1 MNRTRLLL
9 ALSLCALL
17 AAPAGAEPRLR
28 GCAHPAAQPMSWEHQ
43 GRMHGVC
50 VEMARRAFAAAGRTL
65 EVEAVGPWAR
75 CQALVERG
83 DVDVMVCAFDNPKR
97 REYALVVEPALAR
110 NEAALFVRR
119 DSPLRFDA
127 WTDLAGLRIG
137 VGRGVSF
144 GAESDRQLALH
155 AQVDNALSEDLNLR
169 KLLLGRLD
177 AVVTAREAGLQL
189 LRAQGCEQE
198 VRALPR
204 GLGADGLHL
213 QISRRSPAVAAAPQ
227 ISDYLQQADYAT
239 PLQQLHRQQAELF
252 RRQNPPPA
260 AGRCGR

>member
-1 MNRTRLLL
+1 MTRTSLLL
-9 ALSLCALL
+9 ALCLSALL
-17 AAPAGAEPRLR
+17 AAPASAERRLR
-28 GCAHPAAQPMSWEHQ
+28 ACAHPAAQPMSWEQQ

-50 VEMARRAFAAAGRTL
+50 VEMARRAFAAAGWTL

-83 DVDVMVCAFDNPKR
+83 DVDVMACAFDNPKR

-119 DSPLRFDA
+119 DSPLRFDT
-127 WTDLAGLRIG
+127 WTDLAGLRVG

-144 GAESDRQLALH
+144 GAEVDGQLARQ

-177 AVVTAREAGLQL
+177 AIATAREAGTQM
-189 LRAQGCEQE
+189 LRAMGCEQE
-198 VRALPR
+198 VRVLPR

-213 QISRRSPAVAAAPQ
+213 QISRRSPAAAAAPQ
-227 ISDYLQQADYAT
+227 IRDYLQQADYPAA
-239 PLQQLHRQQAELF
+239 LQQLHRQQAELY
-252 RRQNPPPA
+252 RQQNPPPE
-260 AGRCGR
+260 AGRCAR

>member
-1 MNRTRLLL
+1 MTRFCLLP
-9 ALSLCALL
+9 ALCLSALM
-17 AAPAGAEPRLR
+17 AAPAHGEQRLR
-28 GCAHPAAQPMSWEHQ
+28 ACAHPAAQPMSWEQQ

-50 VEMARRAFAAAGRTL
+50 VEMARRAFAAAGWTL

-83 DVDVMVCAFDNPKR
+83 DVDVMACAFDNPRR
-97 REYALVVEPALAR
+97 REYAWVVEPAMAR

-119 DSPLRFDA
+119 DSPLRFDS
-127 WTDLAGLRIG
+127 WNDLAGLRVG

-144 GAESDRQLALH
+144 GAEVDRQLAQH

-169 KLLLGRLD
+169 KLMLGRLD

-189 LRAQGCEQE
+189 LRALGCEQE
-198 VRALPR
+198 VRMLPR

-213 QISRRSPAVAAAPQ
+213 LISRRSPASSLAPQ
-227 ISDYLQQADYAT
+227 VADYLQQPGYAAA
-239 PLQQLHRQQAELF
+239 LQQLQRQQAQVY
-252 RRQNPPPA
+252 RDQNPPPV
-260 AGRCGR
+260 AGKCAR